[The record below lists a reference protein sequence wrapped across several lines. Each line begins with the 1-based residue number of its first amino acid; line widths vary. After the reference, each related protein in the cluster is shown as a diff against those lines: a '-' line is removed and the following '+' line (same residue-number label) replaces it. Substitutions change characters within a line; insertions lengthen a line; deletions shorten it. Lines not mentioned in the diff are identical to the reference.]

1 MHGIILTSKLR
12 IMKALFYSLLLLF
25 SGVFLTGC
33 EELAVTDELLNDLTE
48 GKMSV
53 ILNEDFDATFD
64 CTFNHY
70 GEGDGLT
77 GEVFINGT
85 IPTTTEKYLTI
96 MYGSFANEIALTEK
110 SYSTAATD
118 DHITISTSYGY
129 NENGTAVTIKIV
141 EITDT
146 AIKGT
151 FTGNLTTEEGVVT
164 IDGAFWALKSQAN

>member
-1 MHGIILTSKLR
+1 
-12 IMKALFYSLLLLF
+12 MKAQIYSFICFFTAVLF
-25 SGVFLTGC
+25 TGC
-33 EELAVTDELLNDLTE
+33 EELAVTDELYNDLTE
-48 GKMSV
+48 GKMAV
-53 ILNEDFDATFD
+53 ILNEDFDETFN
-64 CTFNHY
+64 CTFSHF
-70 GEGDGLT
+70 GEGTGLT
-77 GEVFINGT
+77 GEVFINGI

-96 MYGSFANEIALTEK
+96 MYGSYTNEIALTEK

-129 NENGTAVTIKIV
+129 HENGTAVTIKII

-164 IDGAFWALKSQAN
+164 IDGAFWALKGTEN